1 MNALPIIS
9 TIVVVAIF
17 FWLVISFTA
26 KAWNAGGKFSSRD
39 RWALITGFFTAVSAF
54 AIASLLINW
63 LVVPAMLWLLAVGLL
78 AGGVVGAV
86 MRWPTLPWFAEGANT
101 RRRSFNVAADLL
113 ISLLLIGVAF
123 V

>member
-1 MNALPIIS
+1 MNALPIVS

-17 FWLVISFTA
+17 FWLVISFTVTA
-26 KAWNAGGKFSSRD
+26 WKAVGKFSSRD

-63 LVVPAMLWLLAVGLL
+63 LVVPAALWLLAVGLL

-86 MRWPTLPWFAEGANT
+86 VRWPTLPWFAEGVNPRKRA
-101 RRRSFNVAADLL
+101 FNVAADLI
-113 ISLLLIGVAF
+113 ISVLLIGVAF